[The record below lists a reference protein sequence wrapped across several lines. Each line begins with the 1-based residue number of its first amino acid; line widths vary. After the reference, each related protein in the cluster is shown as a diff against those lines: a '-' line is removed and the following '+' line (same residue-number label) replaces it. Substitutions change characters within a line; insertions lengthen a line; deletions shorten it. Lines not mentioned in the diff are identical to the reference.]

1 MSSYQCKPVIMP
13 LLPTLSF
20 ATETDHD
27 FLLEEMVDFMF
38 GAGRT
43 QVMLAYLI
51 LTESKEF

>member
-1 MSSYQCKPVIMP
+1 MP
-13 LLPTLSF
+13 LLPRLSF

-38 GAGRT
+38 GAGKI

-51 LTESKEF
+51 LAESKEF

>member
-1 MSSYQCKPVIMP
+1 MP

-38 GAGRT
+38 GAGRI